1 MVGIHSIVHCFNM
14 SVHFDVNES
23 VDTGIL
29 TGSTDVFFLVY
40 EQDSFPVLKIIRIQD
55 NKNEFKKGN
64 LSIY

>member
-1 MVGIHSIVHCFNM
+1 M

-29 TGSTDVFFLVY
+29 TGLTDVFFLVY
-40 EQDSFPVLKIIRIQD
+40 EQGSFPVLKIIRIQD

>member
-1 MVGIHSIVHCFNM
+1 MVGIHSKVHCFNM
-14 SVHFDVNES
+14 SVHFNVNES

-29 TGSTDVFFLVY
+29 TGLTDVFFLVY
-40 EQDSFPVLKIIRIQD
+40 EQGSFPVLKIIRIQD

>member
-1 MVGIHSIVHCFNM
+1 M

-40 EQDSFPVLKIIRIQD
+40 EQGSFPALKIIRIQD